1 MRAEVAGSWRA
12 LQGSDAPTAVCRPG
26 SSSPIHFQSRELP
39 PLGLPGWWLSTGVAN
54 EVPVTAGQGVAEGRG
69 ACGEA
74 WSALRCQELTP
85 VGVCLALLN
94 TAKEMNW
101 GRKSICEPIFILLQ
115 NDSICVPSSQGP
127 GEGGAPGRSAPSLS
141 CSLME
146 VNPLL
151 GEP

>member
-1 MRAEVAGSWRA
+1 MART
-12 LQGSDAPTAVCRPG
+12 QGSDAPTAVQVNTP
-26 SSSPIHFQSRELP
+26 SSSATPEALAPLP
-39 PLGLPGWWLSTGVAN
+39 EQGTASFGAARMVAVTGVAN

-69 ACGEA
+69 ASGEA
-74 WSALRCQELTP
+74 WSALRCHELTP
-85 VGVCLALLN
+85 AGACLALLN

-101 GRKSICEPIFILLQ
+101 GRKSICEQIFILLQ

-127 GEGGAPGRSAPSLS
+127 GEGGAPGRAASSLS
-141 CSLME
+141 SSLME